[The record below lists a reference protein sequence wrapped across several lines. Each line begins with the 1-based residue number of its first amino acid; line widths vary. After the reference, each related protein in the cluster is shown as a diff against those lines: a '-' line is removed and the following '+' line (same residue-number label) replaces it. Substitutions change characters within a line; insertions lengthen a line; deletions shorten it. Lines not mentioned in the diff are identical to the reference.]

1 MEELAVTGS
10 YELVY
15 QYFGRVQHLE
25 ITCQTIGMVC
35 SSAQYFMWP
44 FRYLVDIY
52 YYIIE
57 MNSNDIN
64 LYIIFK
70 NTNNK

>member
-1 MEELAVTGS
+1 MEELAVTGC

-15 QYFGRVQHLE
+15 QYFGQVKHFE

-35 SSAQYFMWP
+35 SCAQYFMWP
-44 FRYLVDIY
+44 FRYSVGIY